1 MPGYSRYT
9 RRMVCNDPLIR
20 NHDGVLLLW
29 NDYLFAQSENH
40 NQPGL
45 YKVLLT
51 GQGYRKRTKKQK
63 SSSGAKLDNF
73 RINCKSNNIAFDVN
87 IHCVGSVIV

>member
-9 RRMVCNDPLIR
+9 RRMVCNDHLIP
-20 NHDGVLLLW
+20 NHDGAHLLL
-29 NDYLFAQSENH
+29 NDYLLARSENH
-40 NQPGL
+40 NRPGL

-63 SSSGAKLDNF
+63 SSSVAKLDNF
-73 RINCKSNNIAFDVN
+73 RIICKSNNITFDVN
-87 IHCVGSVIV
+87 IHCIVSVIV